1 MQYYLQLKTNPLEF
15 FRVFLL
21 FCGWGW
27 GVTRVGRWTWEV
39 LEVSVMGA
47 YVKVQTINKDIMLEK
62 NYW

>member
-21 FCGWGW
+21 FGGGGGGLTW
-27 GVTRVGRWTWEV
+27 VGRWTWEV